1 MYPFYYGYQ
10 YNFSYESFIK
20 DKKKV
25 SIDLIVFCG
34 VSDGVRT
41 RGHQDHN
48 LVLYQLS
55 YTHLK
60 KTCTFYQKQLFFA
73 TLFLFSF
80 QLSLDCHL
88 TFKIDLDPLFDYYPY
103 GNRVHKT
110 N

>member
-1 MYPFYYGYQ
+1 
-10 YNFSYESFIK
+10 
-20 DKKKV
+20 
-25 SIDLIVFCG
+25 LIVFCG

-60 KTCTFYQKQLFFA
+60 KLVLFIRSGFFLQLF
-73 TLFLFSF
+73 FLFSF